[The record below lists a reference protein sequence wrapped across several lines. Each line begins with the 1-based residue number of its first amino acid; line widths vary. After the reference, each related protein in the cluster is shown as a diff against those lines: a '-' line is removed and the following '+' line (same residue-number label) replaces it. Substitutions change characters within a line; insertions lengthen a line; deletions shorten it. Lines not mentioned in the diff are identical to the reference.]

1 MIIEFSASNFRSI
14 AEERTFSLYAT
25 GSQGGR
31 LTNTVP
37 LGGTPYRILKTVGI
51 YGANASGKTNLFLAL
66 DALRKMVRWSHHFH
80 EGEKIRCYEPC
91 SFNGAEEK
99 KETRFQLEFVC
110 PYDGKQTRFV
120 YVLAYTDVEITYEKL
135 TAYFTNRESL
145 LFERDI
151 SANDGKFVFGAAYK
165 GGTRNI
171 ACFPN
176 QAYLSVAGQN
186 AGAPPIVRQIVAY
199 ITRRIATPRVDCI
212 FIRDVRQADERA
224 WNLVSHIDVGVESV
238 KLEEHEVSEEA
249 LNLPPDMPRDMKND
263 VLNRARKR
271 IVLKHSDDK
280 GASMRLDLDEESKGT
295 RKMVRLLP
303 QVADILVS
311 GGVFVVDELDNS
323 MHPFMAEMLVKL
335 FNDPDVNQGQA
346 QLIFTTH
353 NANLLSQEL
362 LRRDQIWFAEKVG
375 GRSRYYSLD
384 SFDKKVVTPYSPYI
398 KWYLEG
404 RFGAIPSIDYA
415 AIVRELQ
422 DWRERAAEDAKKA

>member
-14 AEERTFSLYAT
+14 DEERTFSLYMT
-25 GSQGGR
+25 GSQGGH
-31 LTNTVP
+31 LSNTVP
-37 LGGTPYRILKTVGI
+37 LEGAPYRILKTVGV
-51 YGANASGKTNLFLAL
+51 YGSNASGKTNLLRAL
-66 DALRKMVRWSHHFH
+66 GALRQIVRRSHHFH
-80 EGEKIRCYEPC
+80 EGEKIGLYEPC
-91 SFNGAEEK
+91 SFNGETEK
-99 KETRFQLEFVC
+99 RETRFQLEFTC
-110 PYDGKQTRFV
+110 PYDGKETRFV
-120 YVLAYTDVEITYEKL
+120 YVLAYTDVAITYEKL

-145 LFERDI
+145 LFERDL
-151 SANDGKFVFGAAYK
+151 STNNGKLVFGASYK

-186 AGAPPIVRQIVAY
+186 AAAPVIVRKVVSY

-212 FIRDVRQADERA
+212 FMRDVKQSDVRA
-224 WNLVSHIDVGVESV
+224 WNLVSHIDVGVENV
-238 KLEEHEVSEEA
+238 RLEEKSVSEEE
-249 LNLPPDMPRDMKND
+249 LNMPPDLPQELKND

-271 IVLKHSDDK
+271 IVLKHSDNM
-280 GASMRLDLDEESKGT
+280 GAFMRLDLDEESNGT
-295 RKMVRLLP
+295 QKMVRLLP
-303 QVADILVS
+303 QIVDILVS

-335 FNDPDVNQGQA
+335 FNDPDINKGQA

-353 NANLLSQEL
+353 NANLLSPDL

-384 SFDKKVVTPYSPYI
+384 SFDKKVVTPYSPYV
-398 KWYLEG
+398 KWYMEG

-415 AIVRELQ
+415 AIVSELV
-422 DWRERAAEDAKKA
+422 DWRERALEDAEKA

>member
-14 AEERTFSLYAT
+14 DEERTFSLYAT

-37 LGGTPYRILKTVGI
+37 LEGTPYRILKTVGL
-51 YGANASGKTNLFLAL
+51 YGSNASGKTNLILAL
-66 DALRKMVRWSHHFH
+66 ETLRHMVRRSHHFH

-91 SFNGAEEK
+91 SFNDAAEK

-110 PYDGKQTRFV
+110 PYDGKRTRFV
-120 YVLAYTDVEITYEKL
+120 YVLAYTDAVITYEKL

-145 LFERDI
+145 LFERNL
-151 SANDGKFVFGAAYK
+151 SVEAEKMVFGAAYK
-165 GGTRNI
+165 GGIRNI

-186 AGAPPIVRQIVAY
+186 AGAPQIVRTVVSY
-199 ITRRIATPRVDCI
+199 ITKKIVTPRVDCI
-212 FIRDVRQADERA
+212 FMRDVRQKDERA

-238 KLEEHEVSEEA
+238 KLEERDVGEEE
-249 LNLPPDMPRDMKND
+249 LNLPPDMPREMRDD

-271 IVLKHSDDK
+271 IILKHRDDK

-422 DWRERAAEDAKKA
+422 CWRERAAEDAKKA